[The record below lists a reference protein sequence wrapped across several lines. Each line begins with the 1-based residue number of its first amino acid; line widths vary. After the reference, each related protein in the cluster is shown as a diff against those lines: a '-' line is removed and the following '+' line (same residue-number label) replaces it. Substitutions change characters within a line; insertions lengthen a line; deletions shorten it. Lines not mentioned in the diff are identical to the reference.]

1 MWLYIGAH
9 MINHS
14 LGLISLAAAERGL
27 AIMVSLVHWLPLTV
41 LLYGAFCLHLLL
53 AWWGIYRRPSLRMSV
68 VDAIRICIGLGFPLL
83 LIGHVFS
90 TRITYEWYWLAPE
103 YSRVVAGLI
112 ASGSEGRQLALL
124 APGWL
129 HG

>member
-1 MWLYIGAH
+1 M
-9 MINHS
+9 
-14 LGLISLAAAERGL
+14 AERASL
-27 AIMVSLVHWLPLTV
+27 TYQPTDIVVSQ
-41 LLYGAFCLHLLL
+41 G
-53 AWWGIYRRPSLRMSV
+53 GGQGMSV